1 MYHQMS
7 RFVSRFRDLE
17 QKEFTPTGEEE
28 RQWKILKDKLAL
40 PLFEEQMETFN
51 RKCIAVTSLYV
62 QAGSSFIAGNIAYA
76 WAEKGI
82 PVTLCELPNAIS
94 YYYFALDYER
104 RTNQQAYNA
113 STSMLLMQ
121 NNHLRIQIEP
131 PLNHQQKSTN
141 IDMANWLLRMSKV
154 SPIVLI
160 DVSSRWTHEAKQI
173 FEMADEIWVVF
184 DGDLARLTR
193 LFLTE
198 TAPSWWTSE
207 KNKLKFI
214 ANKWNSRLSRSSV
227 LKKVEG
233 TLSLWNV
240 EPGPTKVE
248 YMLPLIDGEKTA
260 TAHSKGNLL
269 LEFFPEEV
277 SEFQSLIH
285 AYKGRML

>member
-1 MYHQMS
+1 MYHQMN

-17 QKEFTPTGEEE
+17 RKDFTPTGEEE
-28 RQWKILKDKLAL
+28 RQWKVLKDKLAL
-40 PLFEEQMETFN
+40 PQVAEQLETIN

-62 QAGSSFIAGNIAYA
+62 QAGSSFVAGNIAYA

-82 PVTLCELPNAIS
+82 PVTLCELPDTNS

-104 RTNQQAYNA
+104 RTNQQVNDA
-113 STSMLLMQ
+113 STSLLLMQ

-131 PLNHQQKSTN
+131 PLYHQQKATTTD
-141 IDMANWLLRMSKV
+141 IANWLLRVSKV

-160 DVSSRWTHEAKQI
+160 DVSSRWTYESKQI

-184 DGDLARLTR
+184 DADLARLTR

-198 TAPSWWTSE
+198 KAPAWWTTE

-214 ANKWNSRLSRSSV
+214 ANKWNSQLSRSSV

-240 EPGPTKVE
+240 EPSPIKVD
-248 YMLPLIDGEKTA
+248 YTLPLIDGEKTA

-269 LEFFPEEV
+269 LEFFPDEV